1 MEESVDS
8 RWNCKEMK
16 QILLFFLNDLHM
28 GFSFETIAK
37 VPYITSGENWQ
48 KEIEELKDKLGNVSS
63 TLTDSAQKL
72 KEDYLQKLTV
82 LEDQVNF
89 GLDLA
94 RILHGLGLKLVYPG
108 CEFEE

>member
-1 MEESVDS
+1 
-8 RWNCKEMK
+8 MK
-16 QILLFFLNDLHM
+16 QILLFFLNDLHL

-37 VPYITSGENWQ
+37 VSYITSGENWQ

-89 GLDLA
+89 GLDFQCAFSTNFAWSWTKICLSRL
-94 RILHGLGLKLVYPG
+94 RI
-108 CEFEE
+108 

>member
-1 MEESVDS
+1 
-8 RWNCKEMK
+8 MK
-16 QILLFFLNDLHM
+16 QNLLFFLTDLHM
-28 GFSFETIAK
+28 GFSFRTIAK
-37 VPYITSGENWQ
+37 VPYISSGENWQ

-89 GLDLA
+89 GLDF
-94 RILHGLGLKLVYPG
+94 V
-108 CEFEE
+108 CEFSTNFAWSWTKIGLSRLRI